1 MPGKLLFTRRDG
13 REYHLGDLV
22 ELKHDAEFSEWN
34 ELDGEKHGMLVG
46 TIEYPG
52 LSHVDLL
59 AYVLVDGRK
68 IPFEWEDLEL
78 IDEQG

>member
-13 REYHLGDLV
+13 KEYHLGDLV
-22 ELKHDAEFSEWN
+22 KLIHDTDFAEWN
-34 ELDGEKHGMLVG
+34 DLWTEKHGLLVG

-59 AYVLVDGRK
+59 AEVLVDGRK
-68 IPFEWEDLEL
+68 IPFEWEDIEVF
-78 IDEQG
+78 DEKR